1 LGPVFEQA
9 SRDWLWQQDDL
20 PFYPKKI
27 SSWWGNNPIKHRQE
41 EIDVVASNH
50 DDSGAIVGE
59 CKWRN
64 ADKLNH
70 EMIDTLI
77 TRAAL
82 LPKVRKTYLYFFV
95 KESTDNFEK
104 YAREH
109 NVYVV
114 RYEDFLSNRVN

>member
-1 LGPVFEQA
+1 M
-9 SRDWLWQQDDL
+9 
-20 PFYPKKI
+20 I
-27 SSWWGNNPIKHRQE
+27 
-41 EIDVVASNH
+41 ASNH
-50 DDSGAIVGE
+50 DDSEAIVGE

-70 EMIDTLI
+70 EMIDTLM
-77 TRAAL
+77 TSATL

-109 NVYVV
+109 NVRVV
-114 RYEDFLSNRVN
+114 EYQKFFGWIKKKRAVTKNLEPSYFSLISVSVTLKVTKEN